1 MVIPISFLCLSG
13 TRYSPN
19 VQRIVITSSFSAI
32 MTPPS
37 LPTTVSEAD
46 WNTTSERE
54 VEEQQAQG
62 TPANGQ
68 TIYRAS
74 KKLAES
80 SELSDLD

>member
-1 MVIPISFLCLSG
+1 
-13 TRYSPN
+13 
-19 VQRIVITSSFSAI
+19 

-37 LPTTVSEAD
+37 VPTIVSEAD

-62 TPANGQ
+62 APPNGQ

-80 SELSDLD
+80 SEFLVLELTLVPVLLSLDANELSYCYVLCRCMGIL

>member
-1 MVIPISFLCLSG
+1 
-13 TRYSPN
+13 
-19 VQRIVITSSFSAI
+19 

-37 LPTTVSEAD
+37 EPTTVSEAD
-46 WNTTSERE
+46 WNTTSECE

-62 TPANGQ
+62 TPPNGQ

-80 SELSDLD
+80 SKFFGFGLNPVSPATGRYRS